1 MKINKL
7 NVGQI
12 CSVNGFINYRCDYF
26 QFKKA
31 KKVFFFWLQNEGYYR
46 KFPFDDEVFVTME
59 EIEAFGIYVI
69 KDNIVYYKP
78 HLEIKMSNKNTHKK
92 YFETEKEL
100 LEFMETDVMKGVNWI
115 NY

>member
-12 CSVNGFINYRCDYF
+12 CSVKSYINSYCNYY

-31 KKVFFFWLQNEGYYR
+31 KKIFFFWLRKEGYYY
-46 KFPFDDEVFVTME
+46 TMTLGEHIFMTIE
-59 EIEAFGIYVI
+59 EIEANGNFIC
-69 KDNIVYYKP
+69 KDERVYYKP
-78 HLEIKMSNKNTHKK
+78 HLEIKMSNQNTHEK

-100 LEFMETDVMKGVNWI
+100 QEFMETDVMKGVNWI
-115 NY
+115 NG